1 MKTEDKKK
9 QDVNTSA
16 PNAGD
21 GTGVPKDGKWQKTGR
36 NDKKPAQPSVAEPSE
51 EKLAAAREAERILA
65 EHPEAEAV
73 YMTSDGFGYFS
84 EHDARNHARDL
95 KDNEV
100 KRFEH
105 K

>member
-1 MKTEDKKK
+1 METEDKKK

-21 GTGVPKDGKWQKTGR
+21 GSGSPKDGKGQKTGR
-36 NDKKPAQPSVAEPSE
+36 KDKKPAQPSGAESSE
-51 EKLAAAREAERILA
+51 EKLAVAREAERILA